1 MGPMDLKWSNSLKDS
16 AQNYAN
22 RLIQIGGGGDCHI
35 EHGYQGDKNGGENL
49 GANWGS
55 TTGSSP
61 DHVLSNWYDREINLP
76 FGQNGHATQVVYR
89 SSHYVGCGIAEKDMN
104 GGGKCFIQVCRYLA
118 PGNCGIDANNWV
130 AKTLS
135 DTVEC
140 NPACPPEGCF

>member
-1 MGPMDLKWSNSLKDS
+1 MDLKWSNSLKNS

-22 RLIQIGGGGDCHI
+22 RLIQIGGGDDCRI
-35 EHGYQGDKNGGENL
+35 QHGYQGDSFGGENL
-49 GANWGS
+49 ALLVGTG

-61 DHVLSNWYDREINLP
+61 DQVLRMWYDDEINRP

-89 SSHYVGCGIAEKDMN
+89 SSRYVGCGIAEKAMN
-104 GGGKCFIQVCRYLA
+104 RGGKCFIQVCRYLA

-135 DTVEC
+135 DKVEC
-140 NPACPPEGCF
+140 GPACPPEGCF